1 MTPEPPT
8 PVTRGPPEGPPL
20 RRSSLESGRSKHADA
35 PVFKQYP
42 SHSADMKETVDD
54 RLRLREEF
62 ETIDNY
68 DEGTDARNF
77 FQKMSGQPS
86 PFQKVVGDLEK

>member
-1 MTPEPPT
+1 
-8 PVTRGPPEGPPL
+8 
-20 RRSSLESGRSKHADA
+20 
-35 PVFKQYP
+35 
-42 SHSADMKETVDD
+42 MKETVDD